1 MKKTAIKLTLSAAV
15 AAIAALL
22 LAGCQEESRRQPS
35 APKEAEIKIPAPI
48 DTAAMDEEHR
58 FQIRLIKSPHY
69 SLYFIGNHN
78 KITLSLPRCSL

>member
-1 MKKTAIKLTLSAAV
+1 MKGKACKHISAVAV

-58 FQIRLIKSPHY
+58 FQIRLIKSTHSNTY
-69 SLYFIGNHN
+69 TE
-78 KITLSLPRCSL
+78 K

>member
-1 MKKTAIKLTLSAAV
+1 MKGKACKHISAVAV

-35 APKEAEIKIPAPI
+35 APKVAEIQNPAPI

-58 FQIRLIKSPHY
+58 FRIRLIKSPHY

>member
-1 MKKTAIKLTLSAAV
+1 MKKTAIKLTLSAA
-15 AAIAALL
+15 AAATAALL
-22 LAGCQEESRRQPS
+22 LAGCQGENRKQPS
-35 APKEAEIKIPAPI
+35 APKEAEIQIPAPI

-78 KITLSLPRCSL
+78 KKTLSLPRCSL

>member
-1 MKKTAIKLTLSAAV
+1 MKGKACKHISAVAV

-22 LAGCQEESRRQPS
+22 LAGCHEESHRQPS

-58 FQIRLIKSPHY
+58 FQIRLIKSTRSNTHTE
-69 SLYFIGNHN
+69 
-78 KITLSLPRCSL
+78 K